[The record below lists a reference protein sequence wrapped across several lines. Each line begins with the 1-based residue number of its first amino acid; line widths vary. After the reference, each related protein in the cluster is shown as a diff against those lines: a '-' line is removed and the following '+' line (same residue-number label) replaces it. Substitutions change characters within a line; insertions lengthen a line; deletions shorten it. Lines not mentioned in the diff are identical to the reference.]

1 MSAADL
7 RQAFLQLP
15 VLEQAALLDDL
26 IVSSCDA
33 TWEARMGDEMEAR
46 VDAVNRGEMSLHPA
60 GDVFAE
66 MRERLG
72 A

>member
-15 VLEQAALLDDL
+15 VLEQASLLDDL

-33 TWEARMGDEMEAR
+33 TWEARMSDEMEAR